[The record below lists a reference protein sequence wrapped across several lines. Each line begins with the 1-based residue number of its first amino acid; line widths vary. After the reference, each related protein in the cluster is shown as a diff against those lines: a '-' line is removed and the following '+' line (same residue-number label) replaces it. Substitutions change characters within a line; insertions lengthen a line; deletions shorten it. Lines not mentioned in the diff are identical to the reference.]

1 MLPLPIVLPAIE
13 FNHEFCFPTC
23 KVNDE
28 WAYRSLSTEMRACQR
43 YVMAKPLPKHAL
55 GIRRLSAHEMRKLSL
70 ATVHRAGFNHI
81 HCRLWTPTPDP
92 SPQGG
97 GVKSL

>member
-1 MLPLPIVLPAIE
+1 MFPLPIVLTAIG
-13 FNHEFCFPTC
+13 FNDELCFPTC
-23 KVNDE
+23 KINDE
-28 WAYRSLSTEMRACQR
+28 RTYRSLSTEMRTDQH

-55 GIRRLSAHEMRKLSL
+55 GIRRLGAHPVRKLSL

-97 GVKSL
+97 GVKSF